1 MPLTKLQIQAGIF
14 KDDTVYSQENRYVDA
29 NKIRF
34 MKGRPEKIGGWAKLD
49 TDTITSGVARTILP
63 FRGQVANN
71 KRVKRHQLHVGRCNY
86 IKRCRVTIWHS
97 SVRRL

>member
-1 MPLTKLQIQAGIF
+1 MPLTKMQIQAGIF

-34 MKGRPEKIGGWAKLD
+34 MKGRPEKICGWAKLD

-71 KRVKRHQLHVGRCNY
+71 KRY
-86 IKRCRVTIWHS
+86 IGDRDTQSFI
-97 SVRRL
+97 LI